1 MDPRK
6 TMSRAGSASLR
17 SSTSHRATPSG
28 AEEAP
33 SGARERLLDAAERLF
48 GEKGFRATSVRDITS
63 AAGCNVA
70 AVNYHFKGKE
80 PLYRE
85 VFHRRLRAL
94 REARVAGAERALHEA
109 GDRAGLETLLRAF
122 TTAFLEPHV
131 DRSGGR
137 RLMQLFSR
145 ELLDPHLRPGTFQSQ
160 MIGPVQEALTRA
172 IRKLC
177 PGIEAR
183 AARRCATSLMAQLV
197 HVVQLRQLP
206 GGSRGAGEP
215 GLEEYADHIVR
226 FTAAGIRG
234 FVE

>member
-1 MDPRK
+1 
-6 TMSRAGSASLR
+6 MSRAGSASLR
-17 SSTSHRATPSG
+17 HH
-28 AEEAP
+28 AP
-33 SGARERLLDAAERLF
+33 RHPAPAGHDEGPARARERLLDAAERLF
-48 GEKGFRATSVRDITS
+48 AERGFRATSVRDITA

-70 AVNYHFKGKE
+70 AVNYHFGGKE

-85 VFHRRLRAL
+85 VLQRRLRAL
-94 REARVAGAERALHEA
+94 REARIAGAERALHEA

-145 ELLDPHLRPGTFQSQ
+145 ELLDPHLRPGTFQAQ

-197 HVVQLRQLP
+197 HIVQLRQIP
-206 GGSRGAGEP
+206 GSKGNELALTE
-215 GLEEYADHIVR
+215 LADHIVR

-234 FVE
+234 CAG